1 MLDEFLREDL
11 NTKISYISLVLL
23 SVITF
28 IVRSKARRLKK
39 NPLDVITDYQKIIW
53 ILSFLVICLSVLG
66 FF

>member
-39 NPLDVITDYQKIIW
+39 NPLDVITDSQKIIW
-53 ILSFLVICLSVLG
+53 ILFFLVICLSVLG

>member
-39 NPLDVITDYQKIIW
+39 NPLNVITDSQKIIW